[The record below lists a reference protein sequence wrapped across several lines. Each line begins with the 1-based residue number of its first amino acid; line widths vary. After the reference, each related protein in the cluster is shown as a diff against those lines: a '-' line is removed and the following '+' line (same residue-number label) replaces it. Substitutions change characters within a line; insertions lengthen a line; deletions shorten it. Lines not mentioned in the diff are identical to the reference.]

1 MKKIIAFMLVVLM
14 IIPCV
19 SLNTFAFEEKNYNS
33 ISDDIAGIGIVYE
46 DKGIIV
52 NSVPTLTKTYSEY
65 TVKIPYDEKGN
76 RATKIFILMPS
87 TLRIDYYD
95 IQTDSNY
102 LAFKVHDDNQTP
114 YECIVRFEYS
124 EDVSVND
131 FVSFDNY
138 NGGEINFLIMIIDK
152 KRFVSLDMDE
162 LSRLNSEKALYI
174 TDESL
179 KYGQKVTSS
188 YIGISFGSGGEYHTA
203 EVSKSNSISF
213 GAGNNQG
220 IYKYNVYFNYN
231 EADYGDST
239 DENDSFLFR
248 LLLAIKEFVMIIIL
262 FFKR

>member
-1 MKKIIAFMLVVLM
+1 MCSFVIVEDLIPLLFVGDVNVGITLFIIFLSWFFLW
-14 IIPCV
+14 
-19 SLNTFAFEEKNYNS
+19 EKES
-33 ISDDIAGIGIVYE
+33 CDE

-131 FVSFDNY
+131 FVSFDNNILNKVIEKY
-138 NGGEINFLIMIIDK
+138 KSLPTKEDSENLNGKTFDDK
-152 KRFVSLDMDE
+152 K
-162 LSRLNSEKALYI
+162 
-174 TDESL
+174 T
-179 KYGQKVTSS
+179 
-188 YIGISFGSGGEYHTA
+188 IS
-203 EVSKSNSISF
+203 K
-213 GAGNNQG
+213 
-220 IYKYNVYFNYN
+220 
-231 EADYGDST
+231 
-239 DENDSFLFR
+239 
-248 LLLAIKEFVMIIIL
+248 
-262 FFKR
+262 